1 MSSLK
6 ATFENFVARAYR
18 VSEVL
23 ITGLPSA
30 VNIEESINSF
40 DVDSDTSVGGSTE
53 RIENQEILPPLCL
66 GSSISDETTKNILDS
81 SLAARDRLPITIN
94 SDGLVP
100 DETPMIGLG
109 IGGSKRLRDDQDDI
123 DLGANE
129 SSGPSKH
136 IRSASKSLAFSSTSS
151 DIPSPPI
158 ILSLE
163 AKIRIQQEDNKIFKT
178 ELSQEIKMSIKRM
191 ARISNIA
198 LTEQR
203 IRLLKM
209 FPEKIESLPK
219 VEMEFETLLSKG
231 LHDFD

>member
-53 RIENQEILPPLCL
+53 HIENQEILPPLCL

-81 SLAARDRLPITIN
+81 SLAARDRLPIIIH

-100 DETPMIGLG
+100 NETPMIGLG

-123 DLGANE
+123 DLVANE

-136 IRSASKSLAFSSTSS
+136 IRSASKSLAFSTSL

-203 IRLLKM
+203 IRFLKM